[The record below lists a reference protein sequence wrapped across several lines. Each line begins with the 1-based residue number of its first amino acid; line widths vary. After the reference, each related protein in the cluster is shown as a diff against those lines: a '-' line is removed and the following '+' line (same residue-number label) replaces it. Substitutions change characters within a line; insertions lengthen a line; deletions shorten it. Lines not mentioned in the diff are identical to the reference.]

1 MKSNDALDA
10 RISALENLVSV
21 LILSRVAEWENPS
34 DEMNRIFSIAYEIG
48 MQRVDGSQPGPELA
62 AAGKAFT
69 AIDRMFEL
77 MTRFID
83 ELERRTRLHAT
94 IQMA

>member
-34 DEMNRIFSIAYEIG
+34 A
-48 MQRVDGSQPGPELA
+48 
-62 AAGKAFT
+62 
-69 AIDRMFEL
+69 
-77 MTRFID
+77 
-83 ELERRTRLHAT
+83 TRLCAGFFLKRFHLSLCD
-94 IQMA
+94 IVSG